1 MTLLFIDEF
10 DFFLSVD
17 ESCEEVK
24 SVNDLPPVLLKATD
38 SLYED
43 RIKLDP
49 LQEDGGELQPKLP
62 SPHMS
67 APILPPIRPRPSVA
81 LKVEGQ
87 PNPNSVAAISQNL
100 SSMRFSA
107 ASFPD
112 ETPSFESL
120 KLELPKDI

>member
-1 MTLLFIDEF
+1 MGVEAIQEEDESSEE
-10 DFFLSVD
+10 LKSVD
-17 ESCEEVK
+17 
-24 SVNDLPPVLLKATD
+24 DLPPVLLKATD
-38 SLYED
+38 NLYED

-49 LQEDGGELQPKLP
+49 LQEDELQPKLP
-62 SPHMS
+62 SPHLS

-100 SSMRFSA
+100 SSMKSA

-112 ETPSFESL
+112 DNMSFESL